1 MENSIT
7 KISDL
12 PSNNPSGGSPPE
24 TISIS
29 SLKNKQMSDEQA
41 NYTPINVHPN
51 PYGISEK
58 NPIVENQMQPTAPEN
73 MQNMH
78 FQETQMPRGGMP
90 EEFRNQIETLPP
102 QHLPS
107 RDIPMNPNNLMI
119 DENIKPNHIPNQTMR
134 NDYVRE
140 QHDLTEQN
148 LREYEQKKHR
158 ENKLDNLI
166 NQIQMPV
173 FVALLYFLFSTPT
186 INGLLFK
193 NVSFLKI
200 YNDDGNFNLNGLLF
214 KSLLFGLVYFS
225 VNNAIDFLTTI

>member
-12 PSNNPSGGSPPE
+12 PSNNPSGGNPPE

-29 SLKNKQMSDEQA
+29 SLKNKQMSDEQV

-51 PYGISEK
+51 PYGISDK
-58 NPIVENQMQPTAPEN
+58 NPIIENQMQAKGPEN
-73 MQNMH
+73 MENIT
-78 FQETQMPRGGMP
+78 FQESQTQRGGMP
-90 EEFRNQIETLPP
+90 EEFRNQIESLPP

-119 DENIKPNHIPNQTMR
+119 DENIKPNHVPNQTMR

-148 LREYEQKKHR
+148 LREYEQKKYR
-158 ENKLDNLI
+158 ENKLDNLL
-166 NQIQMPV
+166 NQIQMPL

-186 INGLLFK
+186 INNLLFK

-200 YNDDGNFNLNGLLF
+200 YNDDGNFNLNGLIF

-225 VNNAIDFLTTI
+225 VSNTIDFLTTI

>member
-1 MENSIT
+1 MNER
-7 KISDL
+7 D
-12 PSNNPSGGSPPE
+12 
-24 TISIS
+24 
-29 SLKNKQMSDEQA
+29 
-41 NYTPINVHPN
+41 
-51 PYGISEK
+51 
-58 NPIVENQMQPTAPEN
+58 
-73 MQNMH
+73 MH
-78 FQETQMPRGGMP
+78 FQETQMPRGDMP
-90 EEFRNQIETLPP
+90 EEFRNQIESLPP

-200 YNDDGNFNLNGLLF
+200 YNDDGNFNLNGLIF

-225 VNNAIDFLTTI
+225 VNNAIDFLTTV